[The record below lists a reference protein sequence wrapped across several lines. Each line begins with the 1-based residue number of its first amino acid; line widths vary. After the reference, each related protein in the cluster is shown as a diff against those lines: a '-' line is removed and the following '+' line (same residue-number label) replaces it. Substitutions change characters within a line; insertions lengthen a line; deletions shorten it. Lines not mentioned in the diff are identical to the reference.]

1 MTDKQLVPTPGSVSR
16 QRIEAQFTLGIGGG
30 SGSGKSTIA
39 AAIVKQLAPL
49 QVEIIGLDRFFKP
62 ADELP
67 RYHSAHDGEDHAD
80 YNRPDSL
87 RMQMMVAECGKPS
100 SADVVILDGHMVLC
114 YPEMRQLLD
123 LSCFVDAE
131 IEEMLSRRTARNLAA
146 KYGGSADTIQ
156 HYNRECV
163 VPGYVRY
170 ILPSR
175 QHADILIPN
184 TDTSRVETE
193 AVVRDV
199 CERIRLACS
208 ESGPHDLAGKPH
220 DQTGK

>member
-1 MTDKQLVPTPGSVSR
+1 MTDMEPTPTPESESRR
-16 QRIEAQFTLGIGGG
+16 QRIAAQFTLGIGGG

-39 AAIVKQLAPL
+39 AAIAAQLRPL

-87 RMQMMVAECGKPS
+87 RTQMMVAECGKPS
-100 SADVVILDGHMVLC
+100 AADVVILDGHMVLC
-114 YPEMRQLLD
+114 YPEIRQLLD
-123 LSCFVDAE
+123 LKCFVDAQ
-131 IEEMLSRRTARNLAA
+131 IEEMLTRRTARNLAA
-146 KYGGSADTIQ
+146 KYGGSADTIL

-163 VPGYVRY
+163 VPGYERY

-184 TDTSRVETE
+184 TDASRVQRDE
-193 AVVRDV
+193 VVKDV
-199 CERIRLACS
+199 CARIRRGCS
-208 ESGPHDLAGKPH
+208 DTSHHDQAGK
-220 DQTGK
+220 